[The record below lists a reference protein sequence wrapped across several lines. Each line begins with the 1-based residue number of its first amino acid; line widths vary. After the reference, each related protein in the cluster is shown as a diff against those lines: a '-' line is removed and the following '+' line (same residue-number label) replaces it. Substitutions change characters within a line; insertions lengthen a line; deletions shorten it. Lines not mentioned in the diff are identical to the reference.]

1 MVTEAPLVWSA
12 LKGIVCVYK
21 PAEISVKRL
30 RTSLIHK
37 ICQGLN
43 DLKVRPPIDYVSIEG
58 ELTKKLIVTVKPSL
72 ADHPLVVGPRY
83 QEQDLPVSWSNYLGW
98 NTSGVLIFGVRSGTK
113 EAKFIRENRSTRAYR
128 IQGVLGQTTDNCFK
142 SGKVVE
148 RSTWKHV
155 KRQNM
160 ERLLSAMQAS
170 HQKKMFELCG
180 VDLQSQ
186 TAYDLAVQGLIR
198 PANTKIPVIYG
209 IKCVEFQGPEFTLEI
224 QCINEYE
231 TYLTHLI
238 HEIGVKLHSTA
249 HCTGI
254 QCIRHSRFTLEH
266 ALLMKHWSIENILDN
281 IKMCSEILQESGG
294 YFLQHSVK
302 LV

>member
-1 MVTEAPLVWSA
+1 MWHA

-21 PAEISVKRL
+21 PAEVSVKKL
-30 RTSLIHK
+30 RTTLINK

-43 DLKVRPPIDYVSIEG
+43 ELEVRPPLDYVAIEG
-58 ELTKKLIVTVKPSL
+58 DPSKKLTVSVKPSL

-83 QEQDLPVSWSNYLGW
+83 QEQDLPVSWSNFLGW
-98 NTSGVLIFGVRSGTK
+98 NTSGVLIFGIRSGTK
-113 EAKFIRENRSTRAYR
+113 RAKFIRENRSTRAY
-128 IQGVLGQTTDNCFK
+128 IIKGVLGQATDNCFK
-142 SGKVVE
+142 TGKVVE

-155 KRQNM
+155 KRGNIDTF
-160 ERLLSAMQAS
+160 LSAMQAS

-180 VDLQSQ
+180 VDMQSQ
-186 TAYDLAVQGLIR
+186 TAYDLAVKGLIR
-198 PANTKIPVIYG
+198 PADSKIPVIYG
-209 IKCVEFQGPEFTLEI
+209 IKCVDFQGPGFTLEI

-238 HEIGVKLHSTA
+238 HEIGIKLHSTA

-266 ALLMKHWSIENILDN
+266 ALLMKHWDLQHILENMGMCNQILVETGAN
-281 IKMCSEILQESGG
+281 LPQESAR
-294 YFLQHSVK
+294 